1 MRTSRTMSRRI
12 VPASRNRPVA
22 PLILGRGAGR
32 AWVLAGLVLGLVLW
46 LSGCGAGDG
55 SESAT
60 RPSTERSGTRPAPSV
75 TEAPSVTATATAPTR
90 PTRTSTAT
98 PTSTRTPT
106 SAEALAPTSTPTPS
120 AAGTPAAAE
129 SEGLEALG
137 WTLLIVLVVGLIAGW
152 MIWRSR
158 RRSAWEAQADA
169 LETDTRT
176 ITSTQLP
183 SVLTAETAG
192 QRALSWPPMRTGLV
206 DLMHRWDLL
215 AEHAPDDRRR
225 NWSGQTRHLLQELLA
240 AVDAE
245 NEALATGRD
254 WRLLRPRVDE
264 IGRALSAVLA
274 GGPQQELPVG
284 GEPGRPAPGG

>member
-1 MRTSRTMSRRI
+1 
-12 VPASRNRPVA
+12 
-22 PLILGRGAGR
+22 
-32 AWVLAGLVLGLVLW
+32 
-46 LSGCGAGDG
+46 
-55 SESAT
+55 
-60 RPSTERSGTRPAPSV
+60 
-75 TEAPSVTATATAPTR
+75 
-90 PTRTSTAT
+90 
-98 PTSTRTPT
+98 
-106 SAEALAPTSTPTPS
+106 
-120 AAGTPAAAE
+120 
-129 SEGLEALG
+129 
-137 WTLLIVLVVGLIAGW
+137 